1 MIEGELYDV
10 PILNDEKKQT
20 LTKYYDQ
27 VDSLFDLHTGRIRKI
42 CGNEILASHLKPI
55 ADDPESYIPK
65 KPIPDKATVN
75 ELVEEIRQMAESE
88 TRWLGRMDR

>member
-1 MIEGELYDV
+1 
-10 PILNDEKKQT
+10 
-20 LTKYYDQ
+20 
-27 VDSLFDLHTGRIRKI
+27 LFNLHTDRIHKI
-42 CGNEILASHLKPI
+42 CGNKILASHLKTI

-88 TRWLGRMDR
+88 LRWLER